1 MSKEQYIGVWMSV
14 NDIQYQLG
22 KKFEV
27 FINYINKRIQNLDT
41 IKCKYITRSWIM
53 KKIVYITN
61 TFCLQDKKNI

>member
-53 KKIVYITN
+53 KK
-61 TFCLQDKKNI
+61 K